1 MYKDKINAYFE
12 EHRQE
17 ILDDIMTLCRIR
29 SVREEAQ
36 ENMPFGPGPKAA
48 LDAAI
53 EMSEKMGFK
62 VRNFDNYVATV
73 DINDKES
80 QLAILAHL
88 DVVHEGKGWTVCKPY
103 EPVVKG
109 DRIYG
114 RGTADDK
121 GPAVVSLWAL
131 KAIKDLGI
139 ELSKN
144 ARIILGTAEETGSQ
158 DLAYYCQKEAYPPMS
173 FSPDSSFPVTNIEK
187 GGFGPT
193 LTANFKECK
202 ALPRVLEIKGGTA
215 GNIVCQEC
223 YFVIEGMAKEEA
235 LKYLTI
241 EDVKFTVSEENGL
254 VRVDVVGQSAHASTP
269 HLGVNSIT
277 ASLAVL
283 SKMPMAESKGFSVIK
298 GLSALIPH
306 GDYLG
311 AALGVKQEDE
321 LSGPL
326 TLNLGILEYTTTGL
340 TGKID
345 SRTPICAN
353 EDNMSKIVNAKMN
366 EIGIELNTTTMRK
379 PHHTPA
385 ESEFIKVL
393 NGAYEEY
400 TGNEGY
406 CVAIGGGTYVH
417 NIEGGVAFGCSMP
430 GTENNMHGPDES
442 AVIEELMVSGKM
454 FADIIVR
461 LCK

>member
-103 EPVVKG
+103 APVVKG

-139 ELSKN
+139 ELNKN

-158 DLAYYCQKEAYPPMS
+158 DLAYYCQ
-173 FSPDSSFPVTNIEK
+173 
-187 GGFGPT
+187 
-193 LTANFKECK
+193 
-202 ALPRVLEIKGGTA
+202 
-215 GNIVCQEC
+215 
-223 YFVIEGMAKEEA
+223 
-235 LKYLTI
+235 
-241 EDVKFTVSEENGL
+241 
-254 VRVDVVGQSAHASTP
+254 
-269 HLGVNSIT
+269 
-277 ASLAVL
+277 
-283 SKMPMAESKGFSVIK
+283 
-298 GLSALIPH
+298 
-306 GDYLG
+306 
-311 AALGVKQEDE
+311 
-321 LSGPL
+321 
-326 TLNLGILEYTTTGL
+326 
-340 TGKID
+340 
-345 SRTPICAN
+345 
-353 EDNMSKIVNAKMN
+353 
-366 EIGIELNTTTMRK
+366 
-379 PHHTPA
+379 
-385 ESEFIKVL
+385 
-393 NGAYEEY
+393 
-400 TGNEGY
+400 
-406 CVAIGGGTYVH
+406 
-417 NIEGGVAFGCSMP
+417 
-430 GTENNMHGPDES
+430 
-442 AVIEELMVSGKM
+442 
-454 FADIIVR
+454 
-461 LCK
+461 